1 MGPIVTGSAPGSTFD
16 ADQPWQLDPKV
27 ALRPETFGALAY
39 HYGTRR
45 LAFLKS
51 AGLVQVVKTLGD
63 HESAAS
69 ALTAHT
75 SSPQQHERYAAALAH
90 LAGLG
95 IISPRG
101 GGPG

>member
-1 MGPIVTGSAPGSTFD
+1 MTGPAPSSGFD
-16 ADQPWQLDPKV
+16 PDLPWRLDPQV

-51 AGLVQVVKTLGD
+51 AGLVTVVRALTD
-63 HESAAS
+63 HESAAA
-69 ALTAHT
+69 ALAAHT
-75 SSPQQHERYAAALAH
+75 GTPPQHERYQAALAH

-95 IISPRG
+95 IISVRPEQEVG
-101 GGPG
+101 

>member
-1 MGPIVTGSAPGSTFD
+1 MTGFD
-16 ADQPWQLDPKV
+16 PDRPWQLDPKV

-51 AGLVQVVKTLGD
+51 AGLVEVVKALAD
-63 HESAAS
+63 HDSAAA
-69 ALTAHT
+69 ALAAHIKT
-75 SSPQQHERYAAALAH
+75 PGQQERYTAALAH

-95 IISPRG
+95 IITPRP
-101 GGPG
+101 PG

>member
-1 MGPIVTGSAPGSTFD
+1 MGPIVTGPAPEAAFD
-16 ADQPWQLDPKV
+16 PEQPWQLDPRV
-27 ALRPETFGALAY
+27 ALRPEAFGALAY

-51 AGLVQVVKTLGD
+51 AGLVEVVKALAD
-63 HESAAS
+63 HDSAAA

-75 SSPQQHERYAAALAH
+75 SGPRQHERYAAALAH

-95 IISPRG
+95 IISPR
-101 GGPG
+101 P